1 MKAIFFC
8 FILLSFVLLLVSSE
22 VRSGFKTLV
31 LVDTFEVRYTHSYF
45 LRNLQ
50 DRGYELTFALADD
63 PELSLADH
71 GDFKYDNIIIFAP
84 GVEEFGGT
92 VTSSTFIDFIDRGGN
107 LLVATDSSIGDPIRE
122 IASECGV
129 EFDED
134 GTYVIDHTHYDL
146 SDISGDHTLIVSED
160 ISQTPVITGNTKG
173 KALFRGVGSLV
184 NPENPL
190 LVSVLSGSSS
200 SYSYSPEK
208 PISKPLPF
216 VIGSETTLIAAF
228 QARNNARAVFSGSL
242 EFFSN
247 QFFDQPVQTPG
258 QSPQSSSVNK
268 VLAEELT
275 KWAFKERGVLRASNP
290 RHHRLGETEKPQS
303 YRIKDNITYSVE
315 VEEFVQGKWVPYVAD
330 DIQLELVM
338 LDPYVRLNLV
348 RPDSKASTYSITF
361 TAPDVYGVFTF
372 KLDYRRQ
379 GYTWLTLKEVIPL
392 KPFRH
397 NEYERFIVA
406 AYPYY
411 ASAFSSLIG
420 LFIFSFLF
428 LWHRDK
434 KQE

>member
-1 MKAIFFC
+1 MKATFFC
-8 FILLSFVLLLVSSE
+8 FVLLSFVLSVLSSDAP
-22 VRSGFKTLV
+22 RGTKTLV
-31 LVDTFEVRYTHSYF
+31 LVDTFEVRYTHSNF

-63 PELSLADH
+63 QELSLADH
-71 GDFKYDNIIIFAP
+71 GDFIYDNIIILAP
-84 GVEEFGGT
+84 GVEEFGGS
-92 VTSSTFIDFIDRGGN
+92 VTSATFVEFIDRGGN

-134 GTYVIDHTHYDL
+134 GTYVIDHTNYDV
-146 SDISGDHTLIVSED
+146 SDNSGDHTLIVTD
-160 ISQTPVITGNTKG
+160 KISQTPVITGNAKG
-173 KALFRGVGSLV
+173 KALFRGVGALV

-190 LVSVLSGSSS
+190 LVSVLTGSST

-228 QARNNARAVFSGSL
+228 QARNNARAVFSGSV

-247 QFFDQPVQTPG
+247 QFFEQSVQVPG
-258 QSPQSSSVNK
+258 QPASSSVNK

-275 KWAFKERGVLRASNP
+275 RWVFNERGVLRASNA
-290 RHHRLGETEKPQS
+290 RHHQAGESETSSS

-315 VEEFVQGKWVPYVAD
+315 VEEFTGGKWVPYVAD
-330 DIQLELVM
+330 DIQLEFVM
-338 LDPYVRLNLV
+338 LDPYVRLNLA
-348 RPDSKASTYSITF
+348 RSDPNSAKYSVTF

-372 KLDYRRQ
+372 KLDYRRH
-379 GYTWLTLKEVIPL
+379 GYTWLTLKDVVPL

-397 NEYERFIVA
+397 NDYERFIVA

-411 ASAFSSLIG
+411 ASAFSSLAG

-428 LWHRDK
+428 LWHREK
-434 KQE
+434 KNE

>member
-1 MKAIFFC
+1 MKIAFFC
-8 FILLSFVLLLVSSE
+8 FVLLSFILSVLSSDAP
-22 VRSGFKTLV
+22 SGVKTLV

-45 LRNLQ
+45 LGNLQ

-63 PELSLADH
+63 PELSLSDH

-92 VTSSTFIDFIDRGGN
+92 VTSSTFVEFIDRGGN

-134 GTYVIDHTHYDL
+134 GTYVIDHTNYDV
-146 SDISGDHTLIVSED
+146 SDNSGDHTLIVTD
-160 ISQTPVITGNTKG
+160 QISQTPVITGNTKG
-173 KALFRGVGSLV
+173 KVLFRGVASLV

-190 LVSVLSGSSS
+190 LVSVLTGSST

-228 QARNNARAVFSGSL
+228 QARNNARAVFSGSI

-247 QFFDQPVQTPG
+247 QFFGQSVHTPG
-258 QSPQSSSVNK
+258 QSPSSSANK

-275 KWAFKERGVLRASNP
+275 RWVFKERGVLRASNP
-290 RHHRLGETEKPQS
+290 RHHRLGETEAAQA

-315 VEEFVQGKWVPYVAD
+315 VEEFTNGKWSPYVAD
-330 DIQLELVM
+330 DIQLEFVM
-338 LDPYVRLNLV
+338 LDPYVRLNLA
-348 RPDSKASTYSITF
+348 RPDTKSSTYSITF

-372 KLDYRRQ
+372 KLDYRRH
-379 GYTWLTLKEVIPL
+379 GYTWLTLKDIVPL
-392 KPFRH
+392 KPYRH

-411 ASAFSSLIG
+411 ASAFSSLAG

-434 KQE
+434 

>member
-1 MKAIFFC
+1 MQAAFFC
-8 FILLSFVLLLVSSE
+8 LVLLSFVLSVLSE
-22 VRSGFKTLV
+22 APSGFKTLV
-31 LVDTFEVRYTHSYF
+31 LVDSFEVRYTHSHF

-50 DRGYELTFALADD
+50 DRGYQLTFALADD
-63 PELSLADH
+63 PELSLSDH

-84 GVEEFGGT
+84 GVEEFGGA
-92 VTSSTFIDFIDRGGN
+92 VTSSTFIEFIDRGGN

-134 GTYVIDHTHYDL
+134 GTYVIDHSSYDA
-146 SDISGDHTLIVSED
+146 SDVSGDHTLIVSD
-160 ISQTPVITGNTKG
+160 HISQTPIITGNVKG
-173 KALFRGVGSLV
+173 KALFRGVGALV

-190 LVSVLSGSSS
+190 LVSVLTGSST

-247 QFFDQPVQTPG
+247 QFFDQSVQTSG
-258 QSPQSSSVNK
+258 QSATSSVNRP
-268 VLAEELT
+268 LAEELT
-275 KWAFKERGVLRASNP
+275 KWVFKERGVLRASNA
-290 RHHRLGETEKPQS
+290 RHHQVGQTEPS
-303 YRIKDNITYSVE
+303 SAYRIKDNITYSVD
-315 VEEFVQGKWVPYVAD
+315 VEEFTGGKWVPYAAD
-330 DIQLELVM
+330 DIQLEVVM
-338 LDPYVRLNLV
+338 LDPYVRLNLARV
-348 RPDSKASTYSITF
+348 DSKSATQAVTF

-372 KLDYRRQ
+372 KLDYRRH
-379 GYTWLTLKEVIPL
+379 GYTWLTLKDTIPL

-411 ASAFSSLIG
+411 ASAFSSLAG

-428 LWHRDK
+428 LWHREK
-434 KQE
+434 KHE

>member
-1 MKAIFFC
+1 MQASFFC
-8 FILLSFVLLLVSSE
+8 FVLLSFVLAVLSSDAP
-22 VRSGFKTLV
+22 SGHRTLV
-31 LVDTFEVRYTHSYF
+31 LVDTFEVRYTHSQF

-50 DRGYELTFALADD
+50 DRGYKLTFALADD
-63 PELSLADH
+63 PELSLSAH
-71 GDFKYDNIIIFAP
+71 GEFKYDNIIIFAP
-84 GVEEFGGT
+84 GVEEFGGA
-92 VTSSTFIDFIDRGGN
+92 VTSSTFIEFIDRGGN

-134 GTYVIDHTHYDL
+134 GTYVIDHTNYDL
-146 SDISGDHTLIVSED
+146 SDNSGDHTLIVSD
-160 ISQTPVITGNTKG
+160 KISQTPILTGNTKG
-173 KALFRGVGSLV
+173 KALFRGVGALV

-190 LVSVLSGSSS
+190 LVSVLTGSGS

-208 PISKPLPF
+208 PVGKPLPF

-247 QFFDQPVQTPG
+247 QFFDQSVQVPS
-258 QSPQSSSVNK
+258 QASSSSVNK

-275 KWAFKERGVLRASNP
+275 KWTFKERGVLRASNQ
-290 RHHRLGETEKPQS
+290 RHHKVGESQPS
-303 YRIKDNITYSVE
+303 SAYRIKDNITYSVE
-315 VEEFVQGKWVPYVAD
+315 IEESVGGKWVPYVAD
-330 DIQLELVM
+330 DIQLEFVM
-338 LDPYVRLNLV
+338 LDPYVRLNLA
-348 RPDSKASTYSITF
+348 RDDSKSSTYSVTF

-372 KLDYRRQ
+372 KLDYRRH
-379 GYTWLTLKEVIPL
+379 GYTWLTLKDVIPL

-420 LFIFSFLF
+420 LFVFSFLF
-428 LWHRDK
+428 LWHREK
-434 KQE
+434 K